1 MLGLGCYDTD
11 MTCAMFKQYLCIG
24 GNWMHFNSAGSWPRR
39 ERRRVYGLNE
49 LPVSPPNLA
58 LLIVAELSSPFVI
71 LQIVEI
77 SLFMWAFK
85 YYIFPCV
92 LAAILVAGCGV
103 SAFLRHAQQLRLL
116 AVASQPRL
124 VPVVHKG
131 CVRAMRAKYLVPG
144 DVVVVQPGLA
154 VCDMV
159 LLQGHVLAE
168 EARFRSG
175 NSQVR
180 KVPYEYG
187 HDPEVQYHPDTCWPC
202 TIFTGSVIQQKK

>member
-1 MLGLGCYDTD
+1 
-11 MTCAMFKQYLCIG
+11 
-24 GNWMHFNSAGSWPRR
+24 
-39 ERRRVYGLNE
+39 
-49 LPVSPPNLA
+49 
-58 LLIVAELSSPFVI
+58 
-71 LQIVEI
+71 
-77 SLFMWAFK
+77 MWAFK

-103 SAFLRHAQQLRLL
+103 SAFLRHAHQLRLV

-202 TIFTGSVIQQKK
+202 TIFTGSVIQQALFKWTTAGNRIVAFVSGQVLAESQQDLANISLMSLKQHTCNMELLGFAVMSAPLRADSASG